1 MGSGKP
7 DSAGLGEPCHYAGP
21 AMTIPERQHPA
32 PLAPGQYRH
41 IELRPLSGTIGAEVA
56 GVDLNAPSPE
66 QVAEIR
72 EAFASHLV
80 LAIRGQKDLTP
91 EKHKEFALLFGE
103 MQPIAHLDHIEGH
116 HGIQPIHRDAGDK
129 RRITGELFHN
139 DSTYLPTPPIAIA
152 MRAITLPPAG
162 GDTAFANLQ
171 LAFDM
176 LSPTMQ
182 AFLETLTVVHS
193 AKRLFGSGADQSIVR
208 MKSMDPAEG
217 DREVVH
223 PLVIAHPVSGRKS
236 IFVNPAY
243 CQRIE
248 GLHETE
254 SQAIF
259 NYLFAHCSQIA
270 LTARVRWE
278 EGTLVLWDNWA
289 AHHSA
294 IGDYEGHQRTLHRV
308 SVGGFAP

>member
-1 MGSGKP
+1 
-7 DSAGLGEPCHYAGP
+7 
-21 AMTIPERQHPA
+21 MTIPERLHPA
-32 PLAPGQYRH
+32 PLSQQHYDY
-41 IELRPLSGTIGAEVA
+41 ITLKPLSGTIGAEVT
-56 GVDLNAPSPE
+56 GVDLNRLTPAQTQE
-66 QVAEIR
+66 LR
-72 EAFASHLV
+72 DAFARYLV
-80 LAIRGQKDLTP
+80 LAIRDQQDLTP
-91 EKHKEFALLFGE
+91 ENHIAFVTLFGE
-103 MQPIAHLDHIEGH
+103 MQPIVHLDHVPGH

-152 MRAITLPPAG
+152 MRAVTLPPAG

-182 AFLETLTVVHS
+182 DFLESLRVVHS

-208 MKSMDPAEG
+208 MKAMDPNEG
-217 DREVVH
+217 DREVTH
-223 PLVIAHPVSGRKS
+223 PLVITHPVSGRKS

-243 CQRIE
+243 CLGIE
-248 GLHETE
+248 GMHESE

-259 NYLFAHCSQIA
+259 AFLFQHCAQIA

-278 EGTLVLWDNWA
+278 PGTLVLWDNWA

-308 SVGGFAP
+308 SVGGFTP